1 MSDGHSL
8 ISRDILRTE
17 LQGECMISNCAGNML
32 SGNSTLNYVVTS
44 EHMLL
49 MQFCKAGED
58 AGGMAVVAVVAAV
71 NRASSWA
78 CVYGMYAH
86 SESTFITADV
96 VLLAADGCSLLPHA
110 RIREGVKQS
119 VLSVCPS
126 LSVCQSSE
134 KF

>member
-1 MSDGHSL
+1 
-8 ISRDILRTE
+8 
-17 LQGECMISNCAGNML
+17 MISNCAGNML
-32 SGNSTLNYVVTS
+32 SGDSTLNYVVTS

-78 CVYGMYAH
+78 YVYCMYAH
-86 SESTFITADV
+86 SESTIITADV

-110 RIREGVKQS
+110 CIREGVKQL
-119 VLSVCPS
+119 VLSVCP
-126 LSVCQSSE
+126 VKNFE
-134 KF
+134 I